1 MTPAISIARALA
13 DANLLGAALGD
24 VASWRTWRTV
34 LKAAFTEV
42 LTAEE
47 QELFALVAG
56 GRALPTRRVRELWCG
71 PIGRRSGKS
80 RMAAAV
86 AVHIALLTDH
96 SKRLVPGEIGTVAVI
111 AASRE
116 QAGVVFG
123 YIRGFLQASALLAG
137 QVESIGRDEIMLH
150 GDICISVVTNSFRVA
165 RGMTLLAVV
174 GDEVSYWRDE
184 TSAQPDIETY
194 RAVLPSLVASGGMW
208 VGIST
213 GYRRAGLLYAKHRE
227 HFGYDGDDVLVV
239 SGATETFNPTI
250 DPALIAKARAQ
261 DPEAAEAEWD
271 GGFRRDIAA
280 FLSDRDIDAA
290 VDHDRPLEL
299 RPRSDLA
306 YNAFTDPSGGR
317 HDAYC
322 LAIGHFEG
330 TQTDG
335 RFVLDVVRGVQP
347 PLDPQATTRAF
358 ADLLADYGLSV
369 VTGDAYAAEWVEAA
383 FRDAGITYQRSEK
396 PKSALYLEAQTLFAR
411 GAISLP
417 DHPILLRELRLLERR
432 THRSGRDTVDHGWR
446 GHDDH
451 ANAVLGCAAHAMRGG
466 YNTNLDWIFGPDT
479 DVPPVD
485 PAAVNGIRFKSE
497 WQRIQFRNH
506 ILSAGGQRPW
516 WSY

>member
-1 MTPAISIARALA
+1 MTPAIPISEALV
-13 DANLLGAALGD
+13 DRNLLGAALGD
-24 VASWRTWRTV
+24 VVSWQTWRTV
-34 LKAAFTEV
+34 LKAAFAEA
-42 LTAEE
+42 LTDEE
-47 QELFALVAG
+47 RALFGVVAG
-56 GRALPTRRVRELWCG
+56 GRALPSSRVRELWCG

-86 AVHIALLTDH
+86 AVHIAALTDH
-96 SKRLVPGEIGTVAVI
+96 RARLVPGEIGTVAVI

-116 QAGVVFG
+116 QANTVFG
-123 YIRGFLQASALLAG
+123 YVRGFLLASPLLAG
-137 QVESIGRDEIMLH
+137 QVESIGRDEIMLR
-150 GDICISVVTNSFRVA
+150 DDVSISVVTNSYRVA
-165 RGMTLLAVV
+165 RGQTLLAVI

-227 HFGYDGDDVLVV
+227 HFGRDGDDVLVV
-239 SGATETFNPTI
+239 SGSTERFNPLI
-250 DPALIAKARAQ
+250 DPALIAKAREQ
-261 DPEAAEAEWD
+261 DPEAAEAEWG
-271 GGFRRDIAA
+271 GGFRRDLAA

-299 RPRSDLA
+299 RPRSDLV
-306 YNAFTDPSGGR
+306 YNAFADPSGGR

-322 LAIGHFEG
+322 IAVGHFEG
-330 TQTDG
+330 THTDG
-335 RFVLDVVRGVQP
+335 RFVLDVVRGAQP
-347 PLDPQATTRAF
+347 PFDPQTTTRAF
-358 ADLLADYGLSV
+358 ADLLQEYGLSA
-369 VTGDAYAAEWVEAA
+369 VTGDAYAAEWVESA
-383 FRDAGITYQRSEK
+383 FRDAGIGYVRSEK
-396 PKSALYLEAQTLFAR
+396 PKSALYLEAASLFAR

-417 DHPILLRELRLLERR
+417 DHPVLLRELRLLERR

-451 ANAVLGCAAHAMRGG
+451 ADAVLGCAAHAMRGG

-506 ILSAGGQRPW
+506 ILSAGGTRPW